1 MLWCA
6 RAWRPA
12 TWRSSPGASEWICD
26 LGAAR
31 PGAAEGDLMRDV
43 RADFPILRQE
53 VHGHRLVYLD
63 SAATT
68 QKPRQVIDAIADYYG
83 TLNANVH
90 RGAYDLAVRATEAYE
105 AVRGEVAAFVG
116 APDPS
121 GVIFVRGATEAI
133 NLVASSLGRV
143 RVRAGDTIVVTAMEH
158 HSNLIPW
165 QLLTEA
171 REARLVMVELTP
183 DGRIDLEH
191 YRRALEQAPRIVAF
205 THVSNVLGTVNP
217 VAELTRLAHAA
228 GAVVVV
234 DGAQAVPHL
243 AVDVAAMDCDLY
255 AFSGHKML
263 GPMGIGVLVGKPAV
277 LDAMPP
283 YHGGGEMI
291 RTVHDTSAT
300 YAPLPHKFEAGTPNV
315 EGAIG
320 LGAAIRYLQA
330 LGMDQVAAHERTL
343 VGYALERLAAVEGV
357 TLYGPAERAGVVS
370 FTLGDIHPHDL
381 ATIVD
386 SEGVAIRAGH
396 HCAQPLMRRLKV
408 AATARATFYVYNT
421 REDVDT
427 LVAALE
433 KARALF
439 GYAHA

>member
-1 MLWCA
+1 
-6 RAWRPA
+6 
-12 TWRSSPGASEWICD
+12 
-26 LGAAR
+26 
-31 PGAAEGDLMRDV
+31 MRDV
-43 RADFPILRQE
+43 RSDFPILAQQ
-53 VHGHRLVYLD
+53 VHGQRLVYLD

-68 QKPRQVIDAIADYYG
+68 QKPRQVIEAIAGYYR

-105 AVRGEVAAFVG
+105 AARQTVAAFVG
-116 APDPS
+116 APDPD
-121 GVIFVRGATEAI
+121 GVVFVRGATEAL
-133 NLVASSLGRV
+133 NLAAASLGRLKV
-143 RVRAGDTIVVTAMEH
+143 HAGDAVVVTAMEH

-165 QLLTEA
+165 QLLAEA
-171 REARLVMVELTP
+171 RDARLVMVELTA
-183 DGRIDLEH
+183 DGRLDVDSF
-191 YRRALEQAPRIVAF
+191 RRALQERPKVVAF

-217 VAELTRLAHAA
+217 VAELTRLAHDA

-243 AVDVAAMDCDLY
+243 PVNVAALDCDLY

-263 GPMGIGVLVGKPAV
+263 GPMGIGALVGKPAV
-277 LDAMPP
+277 LEAMPP
-283 YHGGGEMI
+283 YQGGGEMI
-291 RTVHDTSAT
+291 RTVHDTTAT
-300 YAPLPHKFEAGTPNV
+300 YAPPPHKFEAGTPNV
-315 EGAIG
+315 EGAVG
-320 LGAAIRYLQA
+320 LAAAIEYLAA
-330 LGMDQVAAHERTL
+330 LGMDQVAAHERALTA
-343 VGYALERLAAVEGV
+343 YAIERLSAIEGV

-396 HCAQPLMRRLKV
+396 HCAQPLMRRLDV
-408 AATARATFYVYNT
+408 AATARATFYLYNT
-421 REDVDT
+421 REDVDA
-427 LVAALE
+427 LAAALE

>member
-1 MLWCA
+1 
-6 RAWRPA
+6 
-12 TWRSSPGASEWICD
+12 
-26 LGAAR
+26 
-31 PGAAEGDLMRDV
+31 MRDV
-43 RADFPILRQE
+43 RSDFAILQRP
-53 VHGHRLVYLD
+53 VHGRRLVYLD

-68 QKPRQVIDAIADYYG
+68 QKPRQVIEAIVAYYE

-105 AVRGEVAAFVG
+105 AVRAEVATFVG

-121 GVIFVRGATEAI
+121 GVIFVRGTTEAI

-143 RVRAGDTIVVTAMEH
+143 RVQKGDTIVVTAMEH

-165 QLLTEA
+165 QLLAEA
-171 REARLVMVELTP
+171 REAHLVMVELTP
-183 DGRIDLEH
+183 DWKIDLDDF
-191 YRRALEQAPRIVAF
+191 RRALEREPKIVTF
-205 THVSNVLGTVNP
+205 THVSNVLGTINP
-217 VAELTRLAHAA
+217 VGELTRLAHDA

-243 AVDVAAMDCDLY
+243 PVNVAALDADFY
-255 AFSGHKML
+255 VFSGHKML
-263 GPMGIGVLVGKPAV
+263 APMGIGALIGKPAL

-291 RTVHDTSAT
+291 RTVQDTSAT

-315 EGAIG
+315 EGAVG
-320 LGAAIRYLQA
+320 LGAAIRYLRD
-330 LGMDQVAAHERTL
+330 LGMEAVAAHEREL
-343 VGYALERLAAVEGV
+343 AQYALQRLGAIEDL
-357 TLYGPAERAGVVS
+357 TLFGPPGERAGVVS
-370 FTLGDIHPHDL
+370 FTLADIHPHDL

-396 HCAQPLMRRLKV
+396 HCAQPLMRRLDV

-421 REDVDT
+421 REDVDA
-427 LVAALE
+427 LASALE
-433 KARALF
+433 KARTLF

>member
-1 MLWCA
+1 
-6 RAWRPA
+6 
-12 TWRSSPGASEWICD
+12 
-26 LGAAR
+26 
-31 PGAAEGDLMRDV
+31 MRDV
-43 RADFPILRQE
+43 RADFPILRLK

-68 QKPRQVIDAIADYYG
+68 QKPHQVIDAIAAYYG
-83 TLNANVH
+83 NLNANVH

-105 AVRGEVAAFVG
+105 AVRGEVARFVG

-121 GVIFVRGATEAI
+121 GVIFVRGTTEAI
-133 NLVASSLGRV
+133 NLVAASLGRV
-143 RVRAGDTIVVTAMEH
+143 RVRKGDTIVVTAMEH
-158 HSNLIPW
+158 HSNLVPW
-165 QLLTEA
+165 QLLAEA

-183 DGRIDLEH
+183 DWQIDMDDF
-191 YRRALEQAPRIVAF
+191 RRALEREPKIVTF

-217 VAELTRLAHAA
+217 VAELTRLAHDA
-228 GAVVVV
+228 GAVVLV

-243 AVDVAAMDCDLY
+243 PVNVAALDADFY
-255 AFSGHKML
+255 VFSGHKML
-263 GPMGIGVLVGKPAV
+263 APMGIGALVAKPAL

-315 EGAIG
+315 EGAVG
-320 LGAAIRYLQA
+320 LGAAIHYLED
-330 LGMDQVAAHERTL
+330 LGMEEVAAHEREL
-343 VGYALERLAAVEGV
+343 ARYALERLAKIDEL
-357 TLYGPAERAGVVS
+357 TLYGPVGERAGVVS

-396 HCAQPLMRRLKV
+396 HCAQPLMRRLDV

-421 REDVDT
+421 RDDVDA

>member
-1 MLWCA
+1 V
-6 RAWRPA
+6 
-12 TWRSSPGASEWICD
+12 
-26 LGAAR
+26 
-31 PGAAEGDLMRDV
+31 RDV
-43 RADFPILRQE
+43 RGDFPLLEQELR
-53 VHGHRLVYLD
+53 GRRLVYLD

-68 QKPRQVIDAIADYYG
+68 QKPRQVIDAIVEYYRS
-83 TLNANVH
+83 LNANVH

-105 AVRGEVAAFVG
+105 AVRADVASFVG
-116 APDPS
+116 APDPA
-121 GVIFVRGATEAI
+121 GVVFVRGTTEAI
-133 NLVASSLGRV
+133 NLVASSLGRA

-158 HSNLIPW
+158 HSNLVPW
-165 QLLTEA
+165 QLLAEG
-171 REARLVMVELTP
+171 RDARLVMVELTP
-183 DGRIDLEH
+183 DGRVDLED
-191 YRRALEQAPRIVAF
+191 YRRALGLAPRIVAF
-205 THVSNVLGTVNP
+205 THVSNVLGTINP
-217 VAELTRLAHAA
+217 VAEMTRLAHDA
-228 GAVVVV
+228 GALVVV

-243 AVDVAAMDCDLY
+243 AVDVAALGCDLY

-291 RTVHDTSAT
+291 RTVHDTTAT

-320 LGAAIRYLQA
+320 LGAAIRYLRG
-330 LGMDQVAAHERTL
+330 LGMDEVAAHERSL
-343 VGYALERLAAVEGV
+343 ARYAVERLGGVEGV
-357 TLYGPAERAGVVS
+357 TLYGPDERAGVVS

-396 HCAQPLMRRLKV
+396 HCAQPLMRRLDV

-421 REDVDT
+421 RDDVDA

-433 KARALF
+433 KARTLF

>member
-1 MLWCA
+1 
-6 RAWRPA
+6 
-12 TWRSSPGASEWICD
+12 
-26 LGAAR
+26 
-31 PGAAEGDLMRDV
+31 MRDV
-43 RADFPILRQE
+43 RPDFPILQPSRD
-53 VHGHRLVYLD
+53 GRRLVYLD

-68 QKPRQVIDAIADYYG
+68 QKPHQVIDAIVEYYR

-105 AVRGEVAAFVG
+105 AVRAEVAAFVG
-116 APDPS
+116 APDPA
-121 GVIFVRGATEAI
+121 GVIFVRGTTEAI
-133 NLVASSLGRV
+133 NLVASSLGRA
-143 RVRAGDTIVVTAMEH
+143 RVRAGDTVVVTAMEH

-165 QLLTEA
+165 QLLAEA
-171 REARLVMVELTP
+171 RDARLVMVELTD
-183 DGRIDLEH
+183 DGRIDLAGF
-191 YRRALEQAPRIVAF
+191 RRALERQPRIVAF

-217 VAELTRLAHAA
+217 VAELSRLAHDA

-234 DGAQAVPHL
+234 DGAQAVPHVP
-243 AVDVAAMDCDLY
+243 VDVSALGCDLY

-263 GPMGIGVLVGKPAV
+263 GPMGIGVLVGTPAL

-291 RTVHDTSAT
+291 RTVQDTTAT

-320 LGAAIRYLQA
+320 LGAAVRYLRE
-330 LGMDQVAAHERTL
+330 LGMDAVAAHEQALTR
-343 VGYALERLAAVEGV
+343 YALERLATVEGLK
-357 TLYGPAERAGVVS
+357 LYGPAERAGVVS
-370 FTLGDIHPHDL
+370 FTLADIHPHDL

-396 HCAQPLMRRLKV
+396 HCAQPLMRRLDV
-408 AATARATFYVYNT
+408 AATARATLYLYNT
-421 REDVDT
+421 RDDVDA

>member
-1 MLWCA
+1 
-6 RAWRPA
+6 
-12 TWRSSPGASEWICD
+12 
-26 LGAAR
+26 
-31 PGAAEGDLMRDV
+31 MRDV
-43 RADFPILRQE
+43 RADFPMLEQR

-68 QKPRQVIDAIADYYG
+68 QKPRQVIDAIGDYYR

-90 RGAYDLAVRATEAYE
+90 RGAYDLAVRATDAYE
-105 AVRGEVAAFVG
+105 AVRADVAAFVG
-116 APDPS
+116 APDPA

-133 NLVASSLGRV
+133 NLVAASLGRL
-143 RVRAGDTIVVTAMEH
+143 RVRSGDTIVVTAMEH

-165 QLLTEA
+165 QLLAEA
-171 REARLVMVELTP
+171 REARVVMAELTR
-183 DGRIDLEH
+183 DGQLDLADF
-191 YRRALEQAPRIVAF
+191 RRALERQPRIVAF
-205 THVSNVLGTVNP
+205 THVSNVLGTINP
-217 VAELTRLAHAA
+217 VAELTRLAHDA
-228 GAVVVV
+228 GALVVV

-243 AVDVAAMDCDLY
+243 AVNVAELDCDFY

-263 GPMGIGVLVGKPAV
+263 GPMGIGVLVGKPAL

-291 RTVHDTSAT
+291 RTVHDTTAT

-320 LGAAIRYLQA
+320 LGAAIRYLNA
-330 LGMDQVAAHERTL
+330 LGMREVAAHEIALAR
-343 VGYALERLAAVEGV
+343 YALERLAAVEGV

-370 FTLGDIHPHDL
+370 FTLADIHPHDL

-396 HCAQPLMRRLKV
+396 HCAQPLMRRLDV

-421 REDVDT
+421 REDVDA

>member
-1 MLWCA
+1 M
-6 RAWRPA
+6 RRKV
-12 TWRSSPGASEWICD
+12 TRV
-26 LGAAR
+26 
-31 PGAAEGDLMRDV
+31 RDV
-43 RADFPILRQE
+43 RPDFPILQQAI
-53 VHGHRLVYLD
+53 HGRPFVYLD

-68 QKPRQVIDAIADYYG
+68 QKPRQVIEAIAEYYR

-105 AVRGEVAAFVG
+105 AVRSEVAAFVG
-116 APDPS
+116 APDPA
-121 GVIFVRGATEAI
+121 GVVFVRGTTEAI
-133 NLVASSLGRV
+133 NLVASSLGRS

-165 QLLTEA
+165 QLLAEA
-171 REARLVMVELTP
+171 RDARLVMVELTA
-183 DGRIDLEH
+183 DGRIDLGD
-191 YRRALEQAPRIVAF
+191 YRRALERQPRIVAF
-205 THVSNVLGTVNP
+205 AHVSNVLGTVNP
-217 VAELTRLAHAA
+217 VAELTGLAHDA

-234 DGAQAVPHL
+234 DGAQAVPHVP
-243 AVDVAAMDCDLY
+243 VDVAGLDCDLY

-263 GPMGIGVLVGKPAV
+263 GPMGIGVLVGKPAL

-283 YHGGGEMI
+283 YQGGGEMI
-291 RTVHDTSAT
+291 RTVQDTTAT

-320 LGAAIRYLQA
+320 LGAAIRYLQG
-330 LGMDQVAAHERTL
+330 LGMEEVAVHERAL
-343 VGYALERLAAVEGV
+343 AGYALERLASVEGV
-357 TLYGPAERAGVVS
+357 RVYGPAERAGVVS
-370 FTLGDIHPHDL
+370 FTLADIHPHDL

-396 HCAQPLMRRLKV
+396 HCAQPLMRRLDV

-421 REDVDT
+421 RDDVDA

>member
-1 MLWCA
+1 
-6 RAWRPA
+6 
-12 TWRSSPGASEWICD
+12 
-26 LGAAR
+26 
-31 PGAAEGDLMRDV
+31 MREV
-43 RADFPILRQE
+43 RADFPILRP
-53 VHGHRLVYLD
+53 GPDGRRLVYLD
-63 SAATT
+63 SGATT
-68 QKPRQVIDAIADYYG
+68 QKPQQVIDAIAEYYR

-90 RGAYDLAVRATEAYE
+90 RGAYTLAVRATEAYE
-105 AVRGEVAAFVG
+105 AARADVAAFVG
-116 APDPS
+116 APDPA
-121 GVIFVRGATEAI
+121 GVVFVRGTTEAI
-133 NLVASSLGRV
+133 NLAASSLGRL

-165 QLLTEA
+165 QLLAQA
-171 REARLVMVELTP
+171 REARLVMVELTR
-183 DGRIDLEH
+183 DGQIDPADF
-191 YRRALEQAPRIVAF
+191 RRALERQPRVVAF
-205 THVSNVLGTVNP
+205 THVSNVLGTINP
-217 VAELTRLAHAA
+217 VRELTRLAHDA
-228 GAVVVV
+228 GATVVV
-234 DGAQAVPHL
+234 DGAQAVPHMP
-243 AVDVAAMDCDLY
+243 VNVAELGCDLY

-263 GPMGIGVLVGKPAV
+263 GPMGIGVLVGTPAL

-283 YHGGGEMI
+283 YQGGGEMI
-291 RTVHDTSAT
+291 RTVQDTTAT

-320 LGAAIRYLQA
+320 LGAAIRYLTA
-330 LGMDQVAAHERTL
+330 LGMREVAAHETALAR
-343 VGYALERLAAVEGV
+343 YALERLAAVEGV

-396 HCAQPLMRRLKV
+396 HCAQPLMRRLDV

-421 REDVDT
+421 REDVDA

>member
-1 MLWCA
+1 
-6 RAWRPA
+6 
-12 TWRSSPGASEWICD
+12 
-26 LGAAR
+26 
-31 PGAAEGDLMRDV
+31 MRDV
-43 RADFPILRQE
+43 RPDFPILQLK

-68 QKPRQVIDAIADYYG
+68 QKPRQVIDAIAEYYA

-90 RGAYDLAVRATEAYE
+90 RGAYDLAVRATDAYE

-121 GVIFVRGATEAI
+121 GVIFVRGTTEAI

-143 RVRAGDTIVVTAMEH
+143 RVRKGDTIVVTAMEH
-158 HSNLIPW
+158 HSNLVPW
-165 QLLTEA
+165 QLLAEA

-183 DGRIDLEH
+183 DWQIDMDDF
-191 YRRALEQAPRIVAF
+191 RRALEREPKIVTF

-217 VAELTRLAHAA
+217 VAELSRLAHDA
-228 GAVVVV
+228 GAVVLV

-243 AVDVAAMDCDLY
+243 PVDVAALDADFY
-255 AFSGHKML
+255 VFSGHKML
-263 GPMGIGVLVGKPAV
+263 APMGIGALVGKPAL
-277 LDAMPP
+277 LDTMPP

-291 RTVHDTSAT
+291 RTVHDSSST

-315 EGAIG
+315 EGAVG
-320 LGAAIRYLQA
+320 LGAAMRYLNE
-330 LGMDQVAAHERTL
+330 LGMEEVAAHERDL
-343 VGYALERLAAVEGV
+343 ARYALKRLAAIDDL
-357 TLYGPAERAGVVS
+357 TLYGPAGERAGVVS

-396 HCAQPLMRRLKV
+396 HCAQPLMRRLDV

-421 REDVDT
+421 RDDVDA

-433 KARALF
+433 KARTLF

>member
-1 MLWCA
+1 
-6 RAWRPA
+6 
-12 TWRSSPGASEWICD
+12 
-26 LGAAR
+26 
-31 PGAAEGDLMRDV
+31 MRDV
-43 RADFPILRQE
+43 RPDFPILQPSRD
-53 VHGHRLVYLD
+53 GRRLVYLD

-68 QKPRQVIDAIADYYG
+68 QKPHQVIDAIVEYYR

-105 AVRGEVAAFVG
+105 AVRAEVAAFVG
-116 APDPS
+116 APDPA
-121 GVIFVRGATEAI
+121 GVIFVRGTTEAI
-133 NLVASSLGRV
+133 NLVASSLGRA
-143 RVRAGDTIVVTAMEH
+143 RVRAGDTVVVTAMEH

-171 REARLVMVELTP
+171 RDARLVMVELTD
-183 DGRIDLEH
+183 DGRIDLAGF
-191 YRRALEQAPRIVAF
+191 RRALERQPRIVAF

-217 VAELTRLAHAA
+217 VAELSRLAHDA

-234 DGAQAVPHL
+234 DGAQAVPHVP
-243 AVDVAAMDCDLY
+243 VDVSALGCDLY

-263 GPMGIGVLVGKPAV
+263 GPMGIGVLVGTPAL

-291 RTVHDTSAT
+291 RTVQDTTAT

-320 LGAAIRYLQA
+320 LGAAVRYLRD
-330 LGMDQVAAHERTL
+330 LGMDAVAAHEQALTR
-343 VGYALERLAAVEGV
+343 YALERLATVEGLK
-357 TLYGPAERAGVVS
+357 LYGPAERAGVVS
-370 FTLGDIHPHDL
+370 FTLADIHPHDL

-396 HCAQPLMRRLKV
+396 HCAQPLMRRLDV
-408 AATARATFYVYNT
+408 AATARATLYLYNT
-421 REDVDT
+421 RDDVDA